1 LTGFHLFVW
10 FHAFENNGMDG
21 ISCADHDDEGT
32 CGICR
37 YDGNDCVLFGL
48 GREGL
53 MEPESASAL
62 LYREETGA
70 SIYDGLTGL
79 FNHGFFQLMLERE
92 IKRSERQGRPGTLAL
107 VDIGGFNRY
116 NLKHGYIA
124 GDRLLKEVAGLLSEN
139 IRTVD
144 FAFRFAGDQFAL
156 LLIDASTE
164 QALTVV
170 ERIQSEA
177 RKRLGE
183 SLNISIGLADFPRNA
198 SNPQDLLQ
206 KVKEAVQQAKTRGG
220 DGICFFEPMRH
231 NPDQEKS
238 CVLIV
243 DDNELNLKLIEAILS
258 DPSYEILTASNG
270 EEALAIIQKK
280 EVDLVH
286 LDVMMPG
293 LDGFEV
299 CRRIKSRENTR
310 LIPVVL
316 ITGLGD
322 LESRVKGM
330 ESGADDFITKPV
342 NRIEIRARTK
352 SLIRNKKLNDRLT
365 NIENVLFSLA
375 NAVEAKDRYTQG
387 HTTRV
392 ATTAI
397 SLGRRMGLEEKE
409 LEALRIG
416 GILHDIGKIG
426 VPEFILNKPG
436 PLDDHEWEAM
446 KQHCDIGHKI
456 CHPLGK
462 TLGLALEVIRSHH
475 EKLDQSG
482 YPDGLPAECIPIVV
496 RIMAV
501 ADIYDALITERPYRP
516 ALARAEAFDI
526 LKKEGGAGKLDSK
539 VVENMIQM
547 VVCGR

>member
-1 LTGFHLFVW
+1 MSF
-10 FHAFENNGMDG
+10 G
-21 ISCADHDDEGT
+21 IGED
-32 CGICR
+32 
-37 YDGNDCVLFGL
+37 
-48 GREGL
+48 GL
-53 MEPESASAL
+53 MVSESASAV

-70 SIYDGLTGL
+70 PFYDGLTGL
-79 FNHGFFQLMLERE
+79 FNHGFFQLMLDRE
-92 IKRSERQGRPGTLAL
+92 IKRSERQGRPVTLSL
-107 VDIGGFNRY
+107 LDVGGLSRY

-124 GDRLLKEVAGLLSEN
+124 GDRLLKELADLLSEK
-139 IRTVD
+139 IRTID
-144 FAFRFAGDQFAL
+144 FAARYAGDQFAL
-156 LLIDASTE
+156 LLIDASAE
-164 QALTVV
+164 QALTVM

-177 RKRLGE
+177 RQRFGE
-183 SLNISIGLADFPRNA
+183 SLKISIGLADFPGNS
-198 SNPQDLLQ
+198 SNPQDLFQ
-206 KVKEAVQQAKTRGG
+206 RTREAVQQAKMRSG
-220 DGICFFEPMRH
+220 DGIWLFKPKSK
-231 NPDQEKS
+231 NADQEKS

-243 DDNELNLKLIEAILS
+243 DDNEMNLKLIQAILN
-258 DPSYEILTASNG
+258 DQSYEVLTAQSG
-270 EEALAIIQKK
+270 EQALVIMQNK

-316 ITGLGD
+316 ITALDD
-322 LESRVKGM
+322 LDSRVKGM

-342 NRIEIRARTK
+342 NRIEIRARTH
-352 SLIRNKKLNDRLT
+352 SLLRNRKLNNRLA

-392 ATTAI
+392 AAMAT
-397 SLGRRMGLEEKE
+397 SLGRRMGLCDKE
-409 LEALRIG
+409 LDALRIG

-426 VPEFILNKPG
+426 IPEHILNKPV
-436 PLDDHEWEAM
+436 PLDHHEWDVM

-475 EKLDQSG
+475 EKLDGSG
-482 YPDGLPAECIPIVV
+482 YPDGLPAERIPLVA

-516 ALARAEAFDI
+516 ALSRKEALDI
-526 LKKEGGAGKLDSK
+526 LNKDGEADKLDRK
-539 VVENMIQM
+539 VVEIMTQIVM
-547 VVCGR
+547 CDR